1 MKTKLFNNLLLKL
14 LSVVGAVVLWLVVV
28 NIDDAVGSRPLRNIK
43 VNMVNMEAITS
54 QGQMCRIEEGTD
66 VVDLTVYA
74 RRSVLNGL
82 KASDF
87 VVTADMQKDLQYG
100 SMVKIE
106 VEYVGDATIER
117 VEQNRENVLV
127 SIEESV
133 TEQFKVTVRTTGD
146 PDKEKGLVAGTAVPE
161 QSVIEITG
169 PASVVE
175 RIKSVVVEVNITGIT
190 GTMVRSGKLKLLD
203 SDGAAI
209 DGTYLEYYGKDQ
221 EFNVTVTTLNTKR
234 VGISFDVSKAAP
246 EGSSLGSISYLPETV
261 TIAGMSSQIRPIYNL
276 EIPPEALNPE
286 GAIGKVEQ
294 RVDISQYLSDGL
306 VIPDEDEREIVVT
319 MEIIP
324 HVSRSFVFQGEQIEL
339 LNLSEGLAPD
349 WSESG
354 SVEVTVSGVEADL
367 AELTSDQVVL
377 TADLLEYRRPG
388 TYQIPVTVTVP
399 EKIQAP
405 EGLEVTL
412 TLVKAE
418 E

>member
-14 LSVVGAVVLWLVVV
+14 LSVIGAVVLWLVVV
-28 NIDDAVGSRPLRNIK
+28 NIDDAVGSRPLRNVK

-74 RRSVLNGL
+74 RRSVLNKL

-106 VEYVGDATIER
+106 VEYVGDSTIER
-117 VEQNRENVLV
+117 VDQNRENVLV

-133 TEQFKVTVRTTGD
+133 TEQFKVTVRTSGD
-146 PDKEKGLVAGTAVPE
+146 PDKEKGLVVGTAVPE

-169 PASVVE
+169 PVSVVE

-234 VGISFDVSKAAP
+234 VGISFDISKAAP
-246 EGSSLGSISYLPETV
+246 EGCSLESISYLPETV
-261 TIAGMSSQIRPIYNL
+261 TIAGMNSQIRSIYNL

-286 GAIGKVEQ
+286 GTMGKVEQ
-294 RVDISQYLSDGL
+294 RVDISPYLDDGL

-319 MEIIP
+319 MEIVP
-324 HVSRSFVFQGEQIEL
+324 HVSRSFFFQGEQVEL
-339 LNLSEGLAPD
+339 LNLQPGLAPD

-354 SVEVTVSGVEADL
+354 TIEVTVSGVEADL
-367 AELTSDQVVL
+367 EALAAEQMVL
-377 TADLLEYRRPG
+377 TADLSEYRRAG
-388 TYQIPVTVTVP
+388 TYEIPVSVMVP
-399 EKIQAP
+399 EHIQVP
-405 EGLEVTL
+405 EGLEITL